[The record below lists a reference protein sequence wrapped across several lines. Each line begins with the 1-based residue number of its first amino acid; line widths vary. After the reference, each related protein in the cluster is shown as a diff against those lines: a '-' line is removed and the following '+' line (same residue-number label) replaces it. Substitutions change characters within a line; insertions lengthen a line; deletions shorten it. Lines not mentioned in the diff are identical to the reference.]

1 MFILCI
7 QHDLVM
13 QNKILIKSYI
23 IIILVF
29 SYYIFSSKQRFN
41 LYTFIIYNNKSPQQF
56 IWDQ

>member
-56 IWDQ
+56 I

>member
-23 IIILVF
+23 TIILVF
-29 SYYIFSSKQRFN
+29 SNYIFSSKQMFS
-41 LYTFIIYNNKSPQQF
+41 LYIFTIYNNGLAQQF
-56 IWDQ
+56 I